1 MNDISSTNRPLVDID
16 HKKHRFRINRN
27 NYKSAEVFEREKELI
42 FNRCWLYVGHATELP
57 NKGDYLTRRV
67 GGRELIFAHGRSGKI
82 NVFFNSCMHRGAT
95 LCREKRGNRKSYTC
109 CYHGWVFSNEGKLL
123 SMNTD
128 HGFPED
134 INADGNLNLR
144 SVPRLDEY
152 RGFYFVNYNPT
163 AISLYDYLAGARDCI
178 DAICDQSDSEMVI
191 LPGEHSYSI
200 KANYKFMIEN
210 SSDGYHLL
218 PVHASYFDFLRDR
231 YKGTKDE
238 GAIDKVIKSYYK
250 MGQVRCLGMGHTILE
265 SMVPTGRPIA
275 SWIEPWGLEI
285 KQEID
290 GIRDRLESKF
300 GTERMKY
307 ICETQKNLIIFPNL
321 VINDIQSITVRYME
335 PESPNFMLVTAWAL
349 GPKEES
355 DELRAIRLD
364 NFVSFL
370 GPAGFGS
377 PDDIEMLEICQKGVE
392 STPIEW
398 TELSKGM
405 SEDQDL
411 LNRMGGPDD
420 EVQFQA
426 FWAQWDRVMRN
437 IDRLEA

>member
-1 MNDISSTNRPLVDID
+1 MNDRTAEINPLIDID
-16 HKKHRFRINRN
+16 HARRRFRIKRS
-27 NYKSAEVFEREKELI
+27 NYKSAEIFEREKALI
-42 FNRCWLYVGHATELP
+42 FNRCWLYLGHESELP

-67 GGRELIFAHGRSGKI
+67 GGRNLIFARGKGGEI
-82 NVFFNSCMHRGAT
+82 NAFYNCCTHRGAEV
-95 LCREKRGNRKSYTC
+95 CRESRGNRKSFVC

-128 HGFPED
+128 HGFADD
-134 INADGNLNLR
+134 INADGGLDLAKAA
-144 SVPRLDEY
+144 RLENY
-152 RGFYFVNYNPT
+152 RGFYFVNYNPR
-163 AISLYDYLAGARDCI
+163 AISLFDYLDGARDCI
-178 DAICDQSDSEMVI
+178 DSICDQAESEMVV
-191 LPGEHSYSI
+191 LPGEHSYTI
-200 KANYKFMIEN
+200 AANYKYLIEN

-218 PVHASYFDFLRDR
+218 PVHATYFDFLKDK

-238 GAIDKVIKSYYK
+238 NAIDELVKGYYK

-265 SMVPTGRPIA
+265 SMVPTGRPVA
-275 SWIEPWGLEI
+275 SWIEPWGPEI
-285 KQEID
+285 RQEID
-290 GIRDRLESKF
+290 AIRARLEANH

-307 ICETQKNLIIFPNL
+307 ITETQKNLIIFPNL
-321 VINDIQSITVRYME
+321 VINDIQAITVRSIE
-335 PESPNFMLVTAWAL
+335 PESHNFMRVTGWAL

-355 DELRAIRLD
+355 ARLRAIRLD

-392 STPIEW
+392 SSPIEW

-405 SEDQDL
+405 SSDENVL
-411 LNRMGGPDD
+411 TRTGGPDD

-437 IDRLEA
+437 LESLEA

>member
-1 MNDISSTNRPLVDID
+1 MDQATVVMDPLIDVDRD
-16 HKKHRFRINRN
+16 KRRFRIKRS
-27 NYKSAEVFEREKELI
+27 NYKSSEIFEKEKELI
-42 FNRCWLYVGHATELP
+42 FNRCWLYLGHDSELAK
-57 NKGDYLTRRV
+57 KGDYVTRKV
-67 GGRELIFAHGRSGKI
+67 GGRNLIFARGRSGAV
-82 NVFFNSCMHRGAT
+82 NAFYNCCTHRGAEV
-95 LCREKRGNRKSYTC
+95 CRESKGNRKSFTC

-123 SMNTD
+123 SLNTD
-128 HGFPED
+128 HGFPDD
-134 INADGNLNLR
+134 INEDGSLDLMK
-144 SVPRLDEY
+144 VPRLEEY
-152 RGFYFVNYNPT
+152 RGFWFVNYNPS
-163 AISLYDYLAGARDCI
+163 AISLYDYLADARGCI

-191 LPGEHSYSI
+191 LPGEHTYSI
-200 KANYKFMIEN
+200 KANYKYLIEN

-238 GAIDKVIKSYYK
+238 NAIDELVKGYYK

-265 SMVPTGRPIA
+265 SMVPTGRPVA
-275 SWIEPWGLEI
+275 SWIEPWGPVL
-285 KQEID
+285 KKEID
-290 GIRDRLESKF
+290 AIRDRLEEKF
-300 GTERMKY
+300 GEERMKY
-307 ICETQKNLIIFPNL
+307 ITETQKNLIIFPNL
-321 VINDIQSITVRYME
+321 VINDIQAITVRYIE
-335 PESPNFMLVTAWAL
+335 PESENFMRVTGWAL

-355 DELRAIRLD
+355 PELRAIRLD

-392 STPIEW
+392 SSPIEW

-405 SEDQDL
+405 SSDEDL
-411 LNRMGGPDD
+411 LTRTGGPDD

-437 IDRLEA
+437 LDSLEA